1 MAIDVISVQFNGG
14 FLPNL
19 RLLNLRYNTST
30 KLSLPCAMAF
40 PRIGHGPAMSQG
52 RILEKSKVGRGYWGA
67 LFPAKGKQSDVFRK
81 HTTVVCIRTA
91 VKVPIPQ
98 NSCCYVPRRFLELRM
113 ARRWAK
119 EGSWS
124 SLEVGS
130 GYWGALFPA

>member
-52 RILEKSKVGRGYWGA
+52 RILEKSKGWSRVLGRSISGQREA
-67 LFPAKGKQSDVFRK
+67 ER
-81 HTTVVCIRTA
+81 CISKTHY
-91 VKVPIPQ
+91 
-98 NSCCYVPRRFLELRM
+98 CCMYT
-113 ARRWAK
+113 
-119 EGSWS
+119 
-124 SLEVGS
+124 
-130 GYWGALFPA
+130 